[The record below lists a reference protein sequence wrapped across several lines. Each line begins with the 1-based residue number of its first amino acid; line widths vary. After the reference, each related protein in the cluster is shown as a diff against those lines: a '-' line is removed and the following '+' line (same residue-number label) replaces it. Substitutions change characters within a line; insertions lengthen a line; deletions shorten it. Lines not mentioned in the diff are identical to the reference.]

1 MTNTIELAPA
11 GERLEPGA
19 AEPPD
24 QAKKARLLRKAIA
37 LAREAGAREGGAR
50 ESGDPATAEQVIG
63 LFYQHVAPADVAE
76 RSPRDLA
83 GAALSLFRFAGRR
96 RPGQAKI
103 RVYNPEPAADGW
115 SSPHTIVEIVNDDM
129 PFLVDSATAAINA
142 GDRVVHLVIHP
153 IVEAERDPGGR
164 LRLIREPDA
173 PGPRDPPGLRES
185 WMQIEITR
193 EPDPA
198 NLARLTQTMASVLA
212 DVRVAVG
219 DWQPMR
225 ETLRALLDEL
235 PGPPAAP
242 APQAELA
249 ETQDF
254 LRWLDDDNFTF
265 LGYRE
270 YDFAGAAEPARPA
283 LGILRDRDYP
293 IFGGLRDLSSLPPE
307 VQDFL
312 RRRELLVVTKSNL
325 RATVHRTAHMDAI
338 GLRRFGAGGEVV
350 GIRLFL
356 GLFTSLAY
364 SRSPRSIPLLRLK
377 VRHIVARAGLSPT
390 GHDGKALL
398 HILDALPRDELFQGS
413 EDQLFETAIG
423 ILNLQERQRIALF
436 VRRDPLERFVSCL
449 VYVPRERYD
458 SALRRRFATILEE
471 AFAGRL
477 SAYYTHLDD
486 WVLARIQ
493 FVIHT
498 TRGAVPAVDVAAL
511 ERQLAEAGHS
521 WSDRLQEAAEAE
533 FGEAEAQARLRRLK
547 PYPLAY
553 QALTEP
559 VQAIADLPRI
569 ERVLAGSPLEV
580 SLHPIAGGGRPGL
593 RLYRGAEPVA
603 LSDVLPMLENL
614 GLRVVAEEPFRIDAI
629 DGAAVWVHEFQLAGP
644 VAATAVSA
652 AVGGRFEEALG
663 AVWTG
668 RVENDRLNRLVL
680 AAGLGARQVTI
691 LRLYAKILRQAGA
704 AFSQAYM
711 EDALAAHP
719 DIAAR
724 LVRLFEIRFDPVAA
738 AAEREPAALGEVQAI
753 ERALDRV
760 ASLDEDRILRS
771 FLGLVLNSVRTN
783 YFQRLP
789 SGAPKPY
796 LAVKLASG
804 AIDLLPR
811 PRPLFEIYVYGP
823 RMEGV
828 HMRAGKVA
836 RGGIRWSDRKEDF
849 RTEILGLMKAQTVK
863 NAVIVPVGSK
873 GGFVV
878 KRPPDLRD
886 QPEVRD
892 QTGAEGVECYKI
904 LIRGLLD
911 LTDNIAAD
919 SAAGHTIVP
928 PPDVVRHDGDDPY
941 LVVAADKGT
950 AAFSNYANALAEEY
964 GFWLGDAFASGGS
977 AGFDHKALGITARG
991 AWELVKRHF
1000 RELGRSI
1007 ETGSIETDGVS
1018 VVGVGDMSGD
1028 VFGNGMLMSRRL
1040 RLIAAFDH
1048 RHVFVDPDPDPAR
1061 SYAERQRLFRL
1072 PRSSWADYD
1081 RALISEGGGVFE
1093 RGAKSVAISA
1103 QMQHLL
1109 AIEADH
1115 LTPAELIRHLLIA
1128 PVDLLWFGG
1137 IGTYVKAPGE
1147 SHAEV
1152 GDRANDAL
1160 RIDADEVRAK
1170 IVGEGAN
1177 LGVTQRGRVAY
1188 ALKGGRI
1195 DTDAIDNSAGVDTSD
1210 HEVNLKILIDRA
1222 IAAGALAA
1230 GEREP
1235 LLHGMAE
1242 DVAAMVLRD
1251 NYLQGEALSVAE
1263 ARGAAAL
1270 DRQTRLIRDLE
1281 RSGRLDRA
1289 LEFLPDD
1296 ETLAARAAHRQG
1308 LVRPEI
1314 AILLAYAKMALDDE
1328 LLASDLPETP
1338 ELEPELRGYFPA
1350 ALRDRLGR
1358 LIPTHP
1364 LRREIAATVVS
1375 NDLVNRAGIT
1385 FVSDMRAR
1393 TGRPAP
1399 EIARAY
1405 LVVREIFE
1413 LPRLWAEIEALD
1425 DKVAARV
1432 QTEMLLEIAL
1442 VVEHAAVWLLRRRC
1456 LDPAADIARLASGVR
1471 DLAGSLADLLPA
1483 RDASLAAERSL
1494 RLREAGVPAPLAAR
1508 IGAMMFMAPALD
1520 IAELAERTAQPLDR
1534 AARVYY
1540 GAGVRVALDEMRA
1553 AARRLPAE
1561 TQWQRLAVEAIVD
1574 DLLALQADFAQRI
1587 LASEEAAAPDPLA
1600 AWAAANATALAPA
1613 EALAREVRAAA
1624 LPDLA
1629 LLVVAARQLRQSL
1642 G

>member
-1 MTNTIELAPA
+1 MTDTIELAPA
-11 GERLEPGA
+11 GERPEPGA
-19 AEPPD
+19 AKPPD

-37 LAREAGAREGGAR
+37 LSQESGGR
-50 ESGDPATAEQVIG
+50 ESSDPVEAATAEQVIG
-63 LFYQHVAPADVAE
+63 LFYQHVAPADVAG

-83 GAALSLFRFAGRR
+83 GAALALFRFVGRR

-115 SSPHTIVEIVNDDM
+115 SSPHTIVEIGNDDM

-142 GDRVVHLVIHP
+142 SDRVVHLVIHP
-153 IVEAERDPGGR
+153 IVDAERDPSGR
-164 LRLIREPDA
+164 LRQIREPDA
-173 PGPRDPPGLRES
+173 AGPSDSPGLREPTGLRES

-198 NLARLTQTMASVLA
+198 NLALLTQTMASVLA

-225 ETLRALLDEL
+225 HTLRALLDEL
-235 PGPPAAP
+235 PGPPQP
-242 APQAELA
+242 PVSQAELA

-270 YDFAGAAEPARPA
+270 YDFADAAEPARPA

-293 IFGGLRDLSSLPPE
+293 IFGGLRDLSSLPPD

-312 RRRELLVVTKSNL
+312 RRHELLIVTKSNL

-458 SALRRRFATILEE
+458 SALRRRFAAILEE

-493 FVIHT
+493 FIIHT
-498 TRGAVPAVDVAAL
+498 TRGAVPAVDATVL

-533 FGEAEAQARLRRLK
+533 FGEAEAQVRLRRLK

-559 VQAIADLPRI
+559 AQAIADLPRI

-614 GLRVVAEEPFRIDAI
+614 GLRVVAEEPFRIDAV
-629 DGAAVWVHEFQLAGP
+629 DGGAVWVHEFQLAGP
-644 VAATAVSA
+644 VVAATAVSA
-652 AVGGRFEEALG
+652 AVGGRFEEALV

-691 LRLYAKILRQAGA
+691 LRLYAKLLRQAGA

-719 DIAAR
+719 EIAAR
-724 LVRLFEIRFDPVAA
+724 LVRLFEIRFDPAGA
-738 AAEREPAALGEVQAI
+738 AAERSPIAMDEVREI
-753 ERALDRV
+753 ERALDAV
-760 ASLDEDRILRS
+760 ASLDEDRILRG
-771 FLGLVLNSVRTN
+771 FLALVVNSVRTN

-789 SGAPKPY
+789 SGGPKPY
-796 LAVKLASG
+796 LAVKLASS
-804 AIDLLPR
+804 AIELLPR
-811 PRPLFEIYVYGP
+811 PRPLFEIYVYSP

-886 QPEVRD
+886 PAPTRE
-892 QTGAEGVECYKI
+892 QTGPREPAGPREQTGVEGVECYKI

-911 LTDNIAAD
+911 LTDNMVAE
-919 SAAGHTIVP
+919 SAGAHRIVP

-950 AAFSNYANALAEEY
+950 AAFSDYANALAEEY

-977 AGFDHKALGITARG
+977 AGYDHKALGITARG

-1000 RELGRSI
+1000 RELGRSL
-1007 ETGSIETDGVS
+1007 ETEDAS

-1040 RLIAAFDH
+1040 RLAAAFDH
-1048 RHVFVDPDPDPAR
+1048 RHIFVDPDPDPAR
-1061 SYAERQRLFRL
+1061 S
-1072 PRSSWADYD
+1072 
-1081 RALISEGGGVFE
+1081 
-1093 RGAKSVAISA
+1093 
-1103 QMQHLL
+1103 
-1109 AIEADH
+1109 
-1115 LTPAELIRHLLIA
+1115 
-1128 PVDLLWFGG
+1128 
-1137 IGTYVKAPGE
+1137 
-1147 SHAEV
+1147 
-1152 GDRANDAL
+1152 
-1160 RIDADEVRAK
+1160 
-1170 IVGEGAN
+1170 
-1177 LGVTQRGRVAY
+1177 
-1188 ALKGGRI
+1188 
-1195 DTDAIDNSAGVDTSD
+1195 
-1210 HEVNLKILIDRA
+1210 
-1222 IAAGALAA
+1222 
-1230 GEREP
+1230 
-1235 LLHGMAE
+1235 
-1242 DVAAMVLRD
+1242 
-1251 NYLQGEALSVAE
+1251 
-1263 ARGAAAL
+1263 
-1270 DRQTRLIRDLE
+1270 
-1281 RSGRLDRA
+1281 
-1289 LEFLPDD
+1289 
-1296 ETLAARAAHRQG
+1296 
-1308 LVRPEI
+1308 
-1314 AILLAYAKMALDDE
+1314 
-1328 LLASDLPETP
+1328 
-1338 ELEPELRGYFPA
+1338 
-1350 ALRDRLGR
+1350 
-1358 LIPTHP
+1358 
-1364 LRREIAATVVS
+1364 
-1375 NDLVNRAGIT
+1375 
-1385 FVSDMRAR
+1385 
-1393 TGRPAP
+1393 
-1399 EIARAY
+1399 
-1405 LVVREIFE
+1405 
-1413 LPRLWAEIEALD
+1413 
-1425 DKVAARV
+1425 
-1432 QTEMLLEIAL
+1432 
-1442 VVEHAAVWLLRRRC
+1442 
-1456 LDPAADIARLASGVR
+1456 
-1471 DLAGSLADLLPA
+1471 
-1483 RDASLAAERSL
+1483 
-1494 RLREAGVPAPLAAR
+1494 
-1508 IGAMMFMAPALD
+1508 
-1520 IAELAERTAQPLDR
+1520 
-1534 AARVYY
+1534 
-1540 GAGVRVALDEMRA
+1540 
-1553 AARRLPAE
+1553 
-1561 TQWQRLAVEAIVD
+1561 
-1574 DLLALQADFAQRI
+1574 
-1587 LASEEAAAPDPLA
+1587 
-1600 AWAAANATALAPA
+1600 
-1613 EALAREVRAAA
+1613 
-1624 LPDLA
+1624 
-1629 LLVVAARQLRQSL
+1629 
-1642 G
+1642 